1 MRIGI
6 RTGCLKLPWF
16 EAMEAAAALGF
27 DSVEPD
33 IGVDFAT
40 TPLWNAA
47 DRQRLAA
54 AVQASKCTLESICV
68 GALWKI
74 SPASA
79 DEQVR
84 RQAVELMKSTA
95 TYAAEI
101 GTRWILL
108 PVTPGGENLDY
119 DTSVQ
124 RWIGALREA
133 APAAEKAGVLFCVE
147 NVGRG
152 CGKSAAELLRL
163 IDGARSAAVRA
174 YYDIGNA
181 IAFKNDPV
189 AEIAQLGGALAIV
202 HVKDHAPLLGQG
214 DVPVPACLRALV
226 RAGYN
231 DDLIFETRLR
241 QGRAGNSGHL
251 TPMHV
256 QACGLLVPWV
266 PDKGACRPRVAARQ
280 PISDARLRRPPAKRA
295 VADRCRSGFSRRG
308 ITPCGFGP
316 PCCS

>member
-1 MRIGI
+1 MQIGI

-16 EAMEAAAALGF
+16 EAIESAAALGY

-33 IGVDFAT
+33 IGADYAT
-40 TPLWNAA
+40 LPLWNAA
-47 DRQRLAA
+47 DRQRLAETA
-54 AVQASKCTLESICV
+54 RAHKCELVSVCV

-84 RQAVELMKSTA
+84 REAVELMKCTA
-95 TYAAEI
+95 AYAAEI
-101 GTRWILL
+101 GARWILL
-108 PVTPGGENLDY
+108 PITPGGEGVDD

-124 RWIGALREA
+124 RWIDALREV

-152 CGKSAAELLRL
+152 CGKSADELLRL
-163 IDGARSAAVRA
+163 IAGAGSESVRA

-189 AEIAQLGGALAIV
+189 AEIAKLGSALAIV

-214 DVPVPACLRALV
+214 DVPIPACLNALV
-226 RAGYN
+226 RAGY
-231 DDLIFETRLR
+231 DDSLIFETDPTNDPM
-241 QGRAGNSGHL
+241 RAAAFNLGY
-251 TPMHV
+251 V
-256 QACGLLVPWV
+256 
-266 PDKGACRPRVAARQ
+266 KGVLAAIPQ
-280 PISDARLRRPPAKRA
+280 
-295 VADRCRSGFSRRG
+295 
-308 ITPCGFGP
+308 T
-316 PCCS
+316 